1 MLLTFSWWDALLL
14 VAISLHATTIA
25 YVSNPRHKTVILT
38 LPIPF
43 TMAALALGS
52 KVEITHVVGLIN
64 LLLYT
69 YSVRFLHQQK
79 KLNIIASIALSVLL
93 YIALGAMGKL
103 LLPRDPVSF
112 WLAGVFVMTMGAWM
126 HFTRKHHNE
135 PGQRSPLPLPIKLPA
150 VMGVVSMLIVIKNLL
165 GGFAATFPMV
175 GSIASYEMRR
185 CLSTNCQAQPLT
197 MMIATPL
204 MLTCRIAQ
212 DFMPLPAALALGWVA
227 SLTAIALLIPGY
239 LKQQGIAVTESEPA
253 LAAVP
258 VEVESEPDV

>member
-1 MLLTFSWWDALLL
+1 MLLSFSWWDALLL

-25 YVSNPRHKTVILT
+25 YISNPRHKTVVLT

-52 KVEITHVVGLIN
+52 RVEITHVVGLIN
-64 LLLYT
+64 LMLYT
-69 YSVRFLHQQK
+69 HSVRILHQQF

-93 YIALGAMGKL
+93 YIVLGAAGKL
-103 LLPRDPVSF
+103 LLPRDPLAF
-112 WLAGVFVMTMGAWM
+112 WMASGFVMTFGAWM

-150 VMGVVSMLIVIKNLL
+150 VMGVVSMLILIKNLL

-204 MLTCRIAQ
+204 MLTCRVAQ
-212 DFMPLPAALALGWVA
+212 DYMPLPAALALGWIA
-227 SLTAIALLIPGY
+227 SLTAIAILIPGY
-239 LKQQGIAVTESEPA
+239 LKNQGLIVPSPIETEPQT
-253 LAAVP
+253 
-258 VEVESEPDV
+258 